1 MIKIFFFSI
10 FISTLCSK
18 EDLDYDFRTFNDNF
32 TYMDATDEK
41 FFFYCGNELTYVYF
55 NNSNNNNHNN
65 NKLSFDNESITFFF
79 GKEKIKY
86 MFNETK
92 IYYLE
97 DYKFLFWE
105 KTNKITMILNL
116 TVNGRININYE
127 NYNYIVEDIAFKVYS
142 ADGEYV
148 FIKYYYLSYFLL
160 LFGCFII
167 LYGSYYYNLGLV
179 IHFFFLVNFLLSD
192 FISFFGD
199 AAFYIYFISFGLFLI
214 SITVTIFLKS
224 NENKDINE
232 NNKTNENN
240 KENEN
245 NKNAENYLYI
255 EIDANGLTK
264 NVRRKLLS
272 IHYIYSLSLG
282 FTFFKTVVYYYIY
295 FNGPLDLFEEDIRL
309 YLYIVSLIIIIVG
322 ITILFCLNY
331 FDKNRYFLY
340 LLCSAFGGSLY
351 IIKGIEYLIG
361 GCFSSILFIRHN
373 LQFKME
379 DSERLEKSLTYF
391 LIQLALIIFSIIF
404 QIKYLNFKKNAIPID
419 VTNRTSKLSSKGSG
433 EVESRDESVVK
444 DEDEALINKNMRDD
458 NSSVEENE
466 INDQED

>member
-1 MIKIFFFSI
+1 MIKIFFFSV
-10 FISTLCSK
+10 FISTIFSK
-18 EDLDYDFRTFNDNF
+18 DDFDFDYHTFNDNF
-32 TYMDATDEK
+32 TYMNVIDEK
-41 FFFYCGNELTYVYF
+41 FFFYCGNELIYVNF
-55 NNSNNNNHNN
+55 NKSNNNKND

-79 GKEKIKY
+79 GKNKIKY

-92 IYYLE
+92 IYYPE
-97 DYKFLFWE
+97 DNTFLFWE
-105 KTNKITMILNL
+105 KTNKTTLTLNL
-116 TVNGRININYE
+116 TVNGLISINYE
-127 NYNYIVEDIAFKVYS
+127 NCNYIIEDIAHKIYA
-142 ADGEYV
+142 ADGEYL

-167 LYGSYYYNLGLV
+167 LYGSYYYNLGFV
-179 IHFFFLVNFLLSD
+179 VHFFFLINFLISD
-192 FISFFGD
+192 FISFIGNVG
-199 AAFYIYFISFGLFLI
+199 FYIYFISFAFFLI
-214 SITVTIFLKS
+214 SLTLTLFLK
-224 NENKDINE
+224 NIENKDNNE

-245 NKNAENYLYI
+245 NKNPENYLYI

-264 NVRRKLLS
+264 KVRRKLLS
-272 IHYIYSLSLG
+272 IHIIYSISLG
-282 FTFFKTVVYYYIY
+282 FTFFKTIIYYYIY
-295 FNGPLDLFEEDIRL
+295 FNGPLDLLEEDTRL
-309 YLYIVSLIIIIVG
+309 YIYIVSLIIIIVG

-361 GCFSSILFIRHN
+361 GCFSSILFIRHS

-379 DSERLEKSLTYF
+379 DGERLEKSLTYF
-391 LIQLALIIFSIIF
+391 FTQLALIIFSIIF

-419 VTNRTSKLSSKGSG
+419 ITNRTTKVSSKETENVG
-433 EVESRDESVVK
+433 SRDESDVK
-444 DEDEALINKNMRDD
+444 DEDEALINKNNGED
-458 NSSVEENE
+458 NSLMEENE

>member
-10 FISTLCSK
+10 FVSTLCSK
-18 EDLDYDFRTFNDNF
+18 EDLDYDYPTFNDNF
-32 TYMDATDEK
+32 TYMNVIDEK

-55 NNSNNNNHNN
+55 NNSNNNKND

-79 GKEKIKY
+79 GKKKIKY

-92 IYYLE
+92 VYNLE
-97 DYKFLFWE
+97 DYNFLFWE
-105 KTNKITMILNL
+105 KTNKTTLTLNL
-116 TVNGRININYE
+116 TVNNQIIINYE
-127 NYNYIVEDIAFKVYS
+127 NYNYIIEDIAYKIYA
-142 ADGEYV
+142 ADGEHL

-167 LYGSYYYNLGLV
+167 LYGSYYYNLGFV
-179 IHFFFLVNFLLSD
+179 IHFFFLINFLLSD
-192 FISFFGD
+192 FISFIGCVS
-199 AAFYIYFISFGLFLI
+199 FYIYFISFAFFLI
-214 SITVTIFLKS
+214 SITLTLFLK
-224 NENKDINE
+224 NIENKDNNE

-264 NVRRKLLS
+264 KVRRKLLS
-272 IHYIYSLSLG
+272 IHIIYSISLG
-282 FTFFKTVVYYYIY
+282 FTFFKTIVYYYIY
-295 FNGPLDLFEEDIRL
+295 FNGPLDFFEEDTRL
-309 YLYIVSLIIIIVG
+309 SIYIVSLIIVIVG

-391 LIQLALIIFSIIF
+391 LTQIALIIFSIIF

-419 VTNRTSKLSSKGSG
+419 VTNRTSKVSSKGIE
-433 EVESRDESVVK
+433 EVGSRDESVVK

-458 NSSVEENE
+458 NSSIEENE

>member
-1 MIKIFFFSI
+1 MIKIFFFSV
-10 FISTLCSK
+10 FISTIFSK
-18 EDLDYDFRTFNDNF
+18 EDLDYDYHTFNDNF
-32 TYMDATDEK
+32 TYMNVMDEK
-41 FFFYCGNELTYVYF
+41 LFFYCGNELIYVNF
-55 NNSNNNNHNN
+55 NKSNNNKND

-79 GKEKIKY
+79 GKNKIKY

-92 IYYLE
+92 IYYPE
-97 DYKFLFWE
+97 DNTFLFWE
-105 KTNKITMILNL
+105 KTNKTTLTLNL
-116 TVNGRININYE
+116 TVNGRITINYE
-127 NYNYIVEDIAFKVYS
+127 NYNYIIEDIAHKIYA
-142 ADGEYV
+142 ADGEYL
-148 FIKYYYLSYFLL
+148 FIKYYYLSYFLI

-179 IHFFFLVNFLLSD
+179 VHFFFLINFLISD
-192 FISFFGD
+192 FISFIGNVG
-199 AAFYIYFISFGLFLI
+199 FYIYFISFAFFLI
-214 SITVTIFLKS
+214 SITLTLFLK
-224 NENKDINE
+224 NIENRDNNE
-232 NNKTNENN
+232 NNKANENN

-264 NVRRKLLS
+264 KVRRKLLS
-272 IHYIYSLSLG
+272 IHIIYSISLG
-282 FTFFKTVVYYYIY
+282 FTFFKTIVYYYIY
-295 FNGPLDLFEEDIRL
+295 FNGPLDFSEEDTRL
-309 YLYIVSLIIIIVG
+309 YIYIVSLIIIIVG

-361 GCFSSILFIRHN
+361 GCFSSILFIRHS

-379 DSERLEKSLTYF
+379 DGERLEKSLTYF
-391 LIQLALIIFSIIF
+391 FTQLALIIFSIIF

-419 VTNRTSKLSSKGSG
+419 ITNRTSKLSSKESENVG
-433 EVESRDESVVK
+433 SRDDSVVK
-444 DEDEALINKNMRDD
+444 EEDEALINKNNGED
-458 NSSVEENE
+458 NSLMEENE